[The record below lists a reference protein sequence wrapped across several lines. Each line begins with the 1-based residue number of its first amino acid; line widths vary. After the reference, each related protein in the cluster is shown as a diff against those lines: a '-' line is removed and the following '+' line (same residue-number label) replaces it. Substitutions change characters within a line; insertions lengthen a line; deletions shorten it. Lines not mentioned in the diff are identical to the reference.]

1 MFCYKGIYINNM
13 VGSVNK
19 VILLGN
25 LGRDPEIRSMQ
36 SGSKMAS
43 FSIATSKRWKD
54 KNTQEQKEKT
64 SWHNIVVFGDGL
76 VDIVEKYV
84 KKGSKIYVEGELQT
98 RKWQDKEG
106 NDRYTTEIILQGYNC
121 NLTLLDSRNT
131 SSNSLENQDSST
143 ADSDD
148 SFSSEATDS
157 SDLDEDIPF

>member
-1 MFCYKGIYINNM
+1 MDIYRNCM

-19 VILLGN
+19 TILLGN

-36 SGSKMAS
+36 SGAKMAS

-54 KNTQEQKEKT
+54 RNTQEQKEKT

-98 RKWQDKEG
+98 RKWQDKDG
-106 NDRYTTEIILQGYNC
+106 NDRYTTEVILQGYNC
-121 NLTLLDSRNT
+121 NLTLLDSRNNSQISNESMT
-131 SSNSLENQDSST
+131 ASENTSAIDDNSFDKSSNDSN
-143 ADSDD
+143 
-148 SFSSEATDS
+148 
-157 SDLDEDIPF
+157 DLDEDIPF

>member
-1 MFCYKGIYINNM
+1 MA
-13 VGSVNK
+13 GSVNK

-54 KNTQEQKEKT
+54 KATQEQRDKT

-98 RKWQDKEG
+98 RKWQDTDG
-106 NDRYTTEIILQGYNC
+106 NDKYTTEVILQGYNS
-121 NLTLLDSRNT
+121 NLTLLDSKGAINSNT
-131 SSNSLENQDSST
+131 SNSSISAEDNNNTSQISNSTNTPDTSKDDLED
-143 ADSDD
+143 
-148 SFSSEATDS
+148 
-157 SDLDEDIPF
+157 DIPF

>member
-1 MFCYKGIYINNM
+1 MA
-13 VGSVNK
+13 GSVNK

-36 SGSKMAS
+36 SGSKMAT
-43 FSIATSKRWKD
+43 FSMATSKRWRD
-54 KNTQEQKEKT
+54 KNTQEQRDKT

-98 RKWQDKEG
+98 RKWQDQDG
-106 NDRYTTEIILQGYNC
+106 NDRYTTEVVLQGYNS

-131 SSNSLENQDSST
+131 NNNIGDQETNTDQTPSNFENPSSSKNSDSSE
-143 ADSDD
+143 SDD
-148 SFSSEATDS
+148 
-157 SDLDEDIPF
+157 DIPF

>member
-1 MFCYKGIYINNM
+1 M

-19 VILLGN
+19 TILLGN

-54 KNTQEQKEKT
+54 RNTQEQKEKT

-98 RKWQDKEG
+98 RKWQDKDG
-106 NDRYTTEIILQGYNC
+106 NDRYTTEVILQGYNC
-121 NLTLLDSRNT
+121 NLTLLDSRNNNSQVSDNSQEMDQSKT
-131 SSNSLENQDSST
+131 IEDNSFGNQSSDS
-143 ADSDD
+143 
-148 SFSSEATDS
+148 E
-157 SDLDEDIPF
+157 DLDEDIPF

>member
-1 MFCYKGIYINNM
+1 M

-54 KNTQEQKEKT
+54 RNTQEQKEKT
-64 SWHNIVVFGDGL
+64 SWHNVVVFGDGL
-76 VDIVEKYV
+76 VNIVENYV

-98 RKWQDKEG
+98 RKWQDQDG
-106 NDRYTTEIILQGYNC
+106 NDKYTTEVILQGYNC
-121 NLTLLDSRNT
+121 NLTLLDSRNNINQ
-131 SSNSLENQDSST
+131 SSELTQESST
-143 ADSDD
+143 T
-148 SFSSEATDS
+148 EGG
-157 SDLDEDIPF
+157 LDISKNKKT